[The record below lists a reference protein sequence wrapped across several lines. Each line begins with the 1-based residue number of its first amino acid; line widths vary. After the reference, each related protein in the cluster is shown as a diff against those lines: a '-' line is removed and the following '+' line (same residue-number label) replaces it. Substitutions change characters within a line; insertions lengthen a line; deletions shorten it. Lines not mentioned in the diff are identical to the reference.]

1 MERELNKNFSSSLGF
16 SPSLIRRK
24 KQDEIK
30 VDFRGIN
37 KFYGERI
44 KNFSF
49 KKKDL
54 TFDKMQLSF
63 RSFFDNFEKE
73 MKEDAIDLQR
83 NVSFE

>member
-1 MERELNKNFSSSLGF
+1 MDFLH
-16 SPSLIRRK
+16 RRK

-44 KNFSF
+44 NFSF
-49 KKKDL
+49 KKDL
-54 TFDKMQLSF
+54 IFDKMQLSF

-73 MKEDAIDLQR
+73 MKEDAIDLLR
-83 NVSFE
+83 NVSSE

>member
-44 KNFSF
+44 NFSF
-49 KKKDL
+49 KKDL
-54 TFDKMQLSF
+54 IFDKMQLSF

-73 MKEDAIDLQR
+73 MKEDAIDLLR
-83 NVSFE
+83 NVSSE

>member
-1 MERELNKNFSSSLGF
+1 MDFF
-16 SPSLIRRK
+16 HRRK

-44 KNFSF
+44 NFSF
-49 KKKDL
+49 KKDL
-54 TFDKMQLSF
+54 IFDKMQLSF

-73 MKEDAIDLQR
+73 MKEDAIDLLR
-83 NVSFE
+83 NVSSE

>member
-1 MERELNKNFSSSLGF
+1 M
-16 SPSLIRRK
+16 IRRK

-44 KNFSF
+44 NFSF
-49 KKKDL
+49 KKDL
-54 TFDKMQLSF
+54 IFDKMQLSF

-73 MKEDAIDLQR
+73 MKEDAIDLLR
-83 NVSFE
+83 NVSSE

>member
-49 KKKDL
+49 KKKR
-54 TFDKMQLSF
+54 FNF
-63 RSFFDNFEKE
+63 R
-73 MKEDAIDLQR
+73 
-83 NVSFE
+83 

>member
-1 MERELNKNFSSSLGF
+1 MDFF
-16 SPSLIRRK
+16 HRRK

-44 KNFSF
+44 NFSF
-49 KKKDL
+49 KKDL
-54 TFDKMQLSF
+54 IFDKMQLSF

>member
-1 MERELNKNFSSSLGF
+1 MDFLH
-16 SPSLIRRK
+16 RRK

-44 KNFSF
+44 NFSF
-49 KKKDL
+49 KKDL
-54 TFDKMQLSF
+54 IFDKMQLSF

-83 NVSFE
+83 NVSSE